1 MKISDIEF
9 TIRYTKGSNLRLTVN
24 SQGKLVLYCPK
35 RCPKSQYTE
44 FVEKNA
50 KKLLSQHSK
59 RRKDNLSELFC
70 VSDGVASLPYLGVR
84 YPIRFDICEKAHF
97 NNSEFI
103 FPHGTD
109 ENTILNTY
117 KEFLRSQSKVLLP
130 ILCEGIAASNALSYN
145 KITVK
150 DAGSRWG
157 SCSSAKNLN
166 FSLALLACPYD
177 FVRYVVAH
185 ELTHTLHLNH
195 SSDFYTRLEEVSP
208 IPLIEAKSLS
218 RAYSYVIRAIC
229 RK

>member
-1 MKISDIEF
+1 MKSSDIEF
-9 TIRYTKGSNLRLTVN
+9 TVRYTKGSKLRLTVN

-35 RCPKSQYTE
+35 KYPKSKYTE

-50 KKLLSQHSK
+50 EKLLAKHSEK
-59 RRKDNLSELFC
+59 RKDNVSELFC
-70 VSDGVASLPYLGVR
+70 ISNGTASLPYLGAR
-84 YPIRFDICEKAHF
+84 YPVTFAVCSKAYF
-97 NNSEFI
+97 SGTEFV
-103 FPHGTD
+103 FPKGSD
-109 ENTILNTY
+109 ESAVLNAY
-117 KEFLRSQSKVLLP
+117 KEFLRTQAKVLLP
-130 ILCEGIAASNALSYN
+130 ILCESISASHALSYN

-185 ELTHTLHLNH
+185 ELTHTVHLNH
-195 SSDFYTRLEEVSP
+195 SPDFYAMLETISP
-208 IPLIEAKSLS
+208 ISLNEAKSLS
-218 RAYSYVIRAIC
+218 RSYSYVIRAIC

>member
-1 MKISDIEF
+1 MKSSDMEF
-9 TIRYTKGSNLRLTVN
+9 TIRYTRGSKLRLTVN

-35 RCPKSQYTE
+35 RYPKSKYNE

-50 KKLLSQHSK
+50 EKLLAKHGEK
-59 RRKDNLSELFC
+59 RKDNLSELFC
-70 VSDGVASLPYLGVR
+70 VSNGVASLPYLGER
-84 YPIRFDICEKAHF
+84 YPVTFSVCSKAYF
-97 NNSEFI
+97 SGTEFV
-103 FPHGTD
+103 FPKDSD
-109 ENTILNTY
+109 ESVILNGY
-117 KEFLRSQSKVLLP
+117 KEFLRAQAKVLLP
-130 ILCEGIAASNALSYN
+130 ILCESIAASHALSYN

-185 ELTHTLHLNH
+185 ELTHTVHLNH
-195 SSDFYTRLEEVSP
+195 SSDFYKMLETVSP
-208 IPLIEAKSLS
+208 SPLKEAKSLS
-218 RAYSYVIRAIC
+218 SSCSYLIRAIC